1 MKSIEAYLDVVNQA
15 IEERINR
22 PEFQEPKGLYAPCKY
37 ILQNGGKRVRASS
50 VLMACKMFSNTYQ
63 QAIPVAMAFE
73 TFHNFTLIHD
83 DIMDKASIRR
93 GKPTV
98 HVKWDENTAILS
110 GDAVMIMAYRFFEE
124 SKDCKC
130 MSELFHLLN
139 TTALEVCEGQQY
151 DIDLERANVLS
162 EEVTMPAYIRMIEL
176 KTSVLLAACLKAGAI
191 IGGASAA
198 DADKMYEVGRQIGI
212 AFQLQDDVLD
222 SYGNEAT
229 FGKHIGGD
237 IHENK
242 KTCLLIT
249 ALNTL
254 QGSDREELVTLL
266 SKNNIAEETKLEEV
280 LALYN
285 KAQVKEKTLELIKVY
300 FSNASD
306 IVASINVPEAQKA
319 ELTLFMKELIHRA
332 Y

>member
-1 MKSIEAYLDVVNQA
+1 MKSIEGYLDVISQA

-22 PEFQEPKGLYAPCKY
+22 TEFEEPAGLFAPCKY
-37 ILQNGGKRVRASS
+37 ILQNGGKRVRASL
-50 VLMACKMFSNTYQ
+50 VLMASNMFSKSYT

-93 GKPTV
+93 GKQTV

-124 SKDCKC
+124 AG
-130 MSELFHLLN
+130 ELMPKLFRLLN

-151 DIDLERANVLS
+151 DIDLERTHVQS
-162 EEVTMPAYIRMIEL
+162 SEVTMAAYIKMIKL

-191 IGGASAA
+191 IGGASAS
-198 DADKMYEVGRQIGI
+198 DADKMYEVGKLIGV

-222 SYGNEAT
+222 SYGDEAT
-229 FGKHIGGD
+229 FGKRIGGD
-237 IHENK
+237 ISENK
-242 KTCLLIT
+242 KTCLLIS

-254 QGSDREELVTLL
+254 QGNDREALVYLVSNNTLPE
-266 SKNNIAEETKLEEV
+266 KEKFEAVIALF
-280 LALYN
+280 N
-285 KAQVKEKTLELIKVY
+285 KAQVKEKTLELIEEY
-300 FSNASD
+300 FSNASA
-306 IVASINVPEAQKA
+306 IVASINVPETQKA
-319 ELTLFMKELIHRA
+319 ELILFMKELIHRI

>member
-1 MKSIEAYLDVVNQA
+1 MKSIEGYLDVISQA

-22 PEFQEPKGLYAPCKY
+22 TEFEEPAGLFAPCKY
-37 ILQNGGKRVRASS
+37 ILQNGGKRVRASL
-50 VLMACKMFSNTYQ
+50 VLMASNMFSKSYT

-93 GKPTV
+93 GKQTV

-124 SKDCKC
+124 AG
-130 MSELFHLLN
+130 ELMPKLFRLLN

-151 DIDLERANVLS
+151 DIDLERTHVQS
-162 EEVTMPAYIRMIEL
+162 SEVTMAAYIKMIKL

-191 IGGASAA
+191 IGGASAS
-198 DADKMYEVGRQIGI
+198 DADKMYEVGKLIGV

-229 FGKHIGGD
+229 FGKRIGGD
-237 IHENK
+237 ISENK
-242 KTCLLIT
+242 KTCLLIS

-254 QGSDREELVTLL
+254 QGADRNALVQLVSDTTISE
-266 SKNNIAEETKLEEV
+266 KDKLEQV
-280 LALYN
+280 RALYN
-285 KAQVKEKTLELIKVY
+285 KAQVKETTLEQIKDY
-300 FSNASD
+300 FSKAST
-306 IVASINVPEAQKA
+306 IVDAISIPDSQKT
-319 ELTLFMKELIHRA
+319 ELRLFMNELINRI